1 MQQSLLSFPP
11 TRALLRQ
18 FALPKPGQGPNKE
31 QRETGMFDVLLVADV
46 GDGRQLRAGVTG
58 DKDPGYGS
66 TSKMLSEAALCLS
79 ATPRETTPGGV
90 WTPAAAMGDAL
101 IDRLQLRAGLRF
113 KLEN

>member
-1 MQQSLLSFPP
+1 
-11 TRALLRQ
+11 
-18 FALPKPGQGPNKE
+18 
-31 QRETGMFDVLLVADV
+31 MFDVLVVADA